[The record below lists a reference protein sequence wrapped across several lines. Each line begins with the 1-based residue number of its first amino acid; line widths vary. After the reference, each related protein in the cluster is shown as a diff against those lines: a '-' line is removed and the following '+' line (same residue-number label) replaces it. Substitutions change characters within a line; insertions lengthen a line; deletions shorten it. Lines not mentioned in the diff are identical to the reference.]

1 VGFITLCAPT
11 ARFHGRP
18 PAFCLVVGGLYSV
31 TALLENDHERV
42 TVYTKL
48 GACPR
53 AHTQPLPTSRN
64 RHALLLSYLTVS
76 ALIPLKRPALPWSP
90 QHIPTDFVPSLRAQQ
105 LFKIV
110 SCSSSRTFIIRP
122 LTPSHAAFGIASFA
136 IASFHFSV

>member
-1 VGFITLCAPT
+1 MSVPIG
-11 ARFHGRP
+11 GKQK
-18 PAFCLVVGGLYSV
+18 VVGGLYSV

-76 ALIPLKRPALPWSP
+76 ALIPLKRPCIIL
-90 QHIPTDFVPSLRAQQ
+90 VPLTHLHRVCSKFLRPKVYQ
-105 LFKIV
+105 IM
-110 SCSSSRTFIIRP
+110 SCTSSRT
-122 LTPSHAAFGIASFA
+122 LELSS
-136 IASFHFSV
+136 SVR